1 MQVLRV
7 RSCLAGSNAR
17 SVLKDGDI
25 LLTVAGRAV
34 SHFQAVEAAV
44 AGFRVD
50 TAAPKPAA
58 GSTVLGVA
66 SSSDIGDAAS
76 EVSSSR
82 AHSGPALG
90 LWLFNKV
97 RQGCWWPAMLCKTD
111 RHIPN
116 LRREDPS
123 ICCRL

>member
-44 AGFRVD
+44 AGSRVLK
-50 TAAPKPAA
+50 AAPTLAA
-58 GSTVLGVA
+58 CSTMPGVA

-76 EVSSSR
+76 EVSS
-82 AHSGPALG
+82 
-90 LWLFNKV
+90 
-97 RQGCWWPAMLCKTD
+97 
-111 RHIPN
+111 
-116 LRREDPS
+116 
-123 ICCRL
+123 CRTYPGMYTETAVQAAAG

>member
-17 SVLKDGDI
+17 SVLRDGDI

-50 TAAPKPAA
+50 KAAPKPAA
-58 GSTVLGVA
+58 RSSVPGVA
-66 SSSDIGDAAS
+66 NSSDIGEAAS
-76 EVSSSR
+76 EVSSAR
-82 AHSGPALG
+82 AHPG
-90 LWLFNKV
+90 LPFCSTAV
-97 RQGCWWPAMLCKTD
+97 
-111 RHIPN
+111 H
-116 LRREDPS
+116 
-123 ICCRL
+123 